1 MVNKKNHNTG
11 GNFKQALNQYVR
23 EVATIYSGGNYSEK
37 AFRTPLENLLNAI
50 KPSADYEIRQEVT
63 SASAKIGIP
72 DYTVTYQGKTIGFI
86 ETKNIGANLD
96 NIISSDQIARYRSAV
111 NNILLTDYK
120 RFVLLQSSSIDCPLF
135 SLGSLSASKPK
146 IHQTMMDVLEELFN
160 VFFSYNAPLIE
171 SPEILAKELAEKA
184 KLVKWYALQ
193 ELESGTPCNAI
204 VNYSRD
210 LHFLMPDA
218 DNEQTADA
226 YAQTITYGLFLA
238 KLHAGSDALQ
248 LNTAFAHIPGNEGVI
263 QAIFKNAST
272 STISEQLR
280 WAVQCVVDVLNNTDI
295 DKVRSHMN
303 TSSVQDPILYL
314 YEDFLDS
321 YNPEEKKSRGV
332 FYTPLEIA
340 DFIVRNTNKILQ
352 EQFNKQLGLG
362 NSDVQILDPAVG
374 TGTFLLKA
382 FEQALT
388 TLANAGLTAIISDTI
403 KNHLLKHFYGFEI
416 LVTPYVI
423 AHLKL
428 IDYLERKWN
437 YQLAS
442 DDRIQVFLTNALA
455 GENQLNMFASAEVAE
470 ENEYANAVK
479 ESTDIIAI
487 IGNPPYK
494 GASENNN
501 PWINNLVKKSQ
512 MNKAGTFASQGY
524 AELNGNKIGEK
535 NLKWLFDDYV
545 KFIRLAQCM
554 IDNNP
559 QGGVVAFITNHGYLD
574 NTGFK
579 WMRLSLM
586 KSFNRIYII
595 NLHGNIRKKEKAPD
609 GGLDENVFPIQ
620 VGTAIGIFVKNP
632 AVENTEV
639 FYTDLWGSRSYKLEW
654 LSTHSLDN
662 IDWQQLNP
670 TDPNYYFV
678 PVDTTGIQEYENFP
692 SVKDIFILS
701 STGIKTSHDS
711 LVIDFDKDQLAK
723 RIIAF
728 RDSTLSD
735 EELASEF
742 GITLKEWWD
751 IKEARVRLKA
761 MDDQQINNCIRPI
774 LYRPFDERWIFYD
787 ESLVVGM
794 RTKVMKHLQEDNVG
808 IIVSRNSRPDP
819 WRDALVTDKLIEHGI
834 IAMRSSGSAY
844 IYPLFL
850 YTDSG
855 KEYNFQPEFIKTL
868 QSKYG
873 DEVTLEDLFYYIYA
887 VLYSPTYR
895 TKYEEFLMRDYPR
908 IPLIDDVKAVRDL
921 SKLGK
926 ELVDLHLMRNGQFWV
941 NLPDHAT
948 FDVMGSNQ
956 VKKAKYSEGKV
967 WINEEQYFNNVP
979 EECWNFYIGNYRVL
993 EQWLKSRNQRQLS
1006 AEEITTFIDIV
1017 EIIKQTLTLQN
1028 QIDSILASCL

>member
-1 MVNKKNHNTG
+1 MIDKSK
-11 GNFKQALNQYVR
+11 FRQAVNQYVKDVVR
-23 EVATIYSGGNYSEK
+23 IYSSGDHSEK
-37 AFRTPLENLLNAI
+37 TFRTPLENFLNAI
-50 KPSADYEIRQEVT
+50 KPSEEYEIKQEVT
-63 SASAKIGIP
+63 SSSDIGIP
-72 DYTVTYQGKTIGFI
+72 DYTVTHQGSFKTIGFI

-96 NIISSDQIARYRSAV
+96 SIINSEQISRYRSAT

-120 RFVLLQSSSIDCPLF
+120 RFILLQDELDRSMDCPLF
-135 SLGSLSASKPK
+135 TLDPLSKSKPK
-146 IHQTMMDVLEELFN
+146 PNLKEIDILEELFN

-171 SPEILAKELAEKA
+171 SPEVLSKELATKA

-193 ELESGTPCNAI
+193 ELESKHPCNAI
-204 VNYSRD
+204 KNYELD
-210 LHFLMPDA
+210 LKSLMPDA

-272 STISEQLR
+272 SKISEELR

-340 DFIVRNTNKILQ
+340 DFIVRNTNKILK
-352 EQFNKQLGLG
+352 EQFNKRLGLG
-362 NSDVQILDPAVG
+362 NSDVEILDPAVG

-487 IGNPPYK
+487 MGNPPYK

-574 NTGFK
+574 NTDFK

-595 NLHGNIRKKEKAPD
+595 NLHGNVRKKEKAPD
-609 GGLDENVFPIQ
+609 GRHDENVFNIQ

-632 AVENTEV
+632 AVDKTEV
-639 FYTDLWGSRSYKLEW
+639 FYTDLWGPRPYKLQW

-692 SVKDIFILS
+692 SIKDIFILS

-711 LVIDFDKDQLAK
+711 LVIDFDKDQLVK

-728 RDSTLSD
+728 RDSTLSN

-787 ESLVVGM
+787 ESVVVGM

-808 IIVSRNSRPDP
+808 IIVSRDSRPDP

-855 KEYNFQPEFIKTL
+855 KQYNFQPEFIKAL

-908 IPLIDDVKAVRDL
+908 IPLIDDVEVVRDL

-926 ELVDLHLMRNGQFWV
+926 ELADLHLMRNGQFWV

-948 FDVMGSNQ
+948 FDVTGSNQ
-956 VKKAKYSEGKV
+956 VKKVRYEIGKV
-967 WINEEQYFNNVP
+967 WINDTQYFDNVP

-993 EQWLKSRNQRQLS
+993 EKWLKSRKQRQLS

-1017 EIIKQTLTLQN
+1017 EIIKQTLALQS